1 MRRVKVAVAG
11 ATGAVGREMLKV
23 LEDREFPVSE
33 LVPLASERSEGHKLE
48 FRGEELTVRR
58 LRPES
63 FDGVDI
69 ALFSPGAFVSR
80 EFAPY
85 AARAGAV
92 VVDNSSA
99 FRMDADVPLVV
110 PEVNPRAVE
119 LALKPG
125 GRRIIANPNCSTIQ
139 LVVVLKPLHE
149 AAGLER
155 VVVSTYQSVSGAGQ
169 KGIDELEQQ
178 SRALFNM
185 EETSPK
191 KFPHRIAFNLLPEI
205 GPANANGYTE
215 EEMKMVN
222 ETRKIMGL
230 PDLRVSA
237 TCVRVPVFYCHS
249 EAANLAFREDL
260 TPERAR
266 EVLRAAPGVKVV
278 EGARVPDAAARRGQ
292 RRHARGPH
300 PQGPRARTRPGVVRR
315 LRQPAQ
321 GRGDQRGADRGAA
334 AAGPRA
340 VARAQALM
348 LPVCPGVSPPPGQN
362 VDAAALPSRTG

>member
-1 MRRVKVAVAG
+1 MRRVRVAVAG

-23 LEDREFPVSE
+23 LEDREFPVAE

-48 FRGEELTVRR
+48 FRGEEVTVRR
-58 LRPES
+58 LKPES
-63 FDGVDI
+63 FEGVDI
-69 ALFSPGAFVSR
+69 ALFSPGSSVSR

-92 VVDNSSA
+92 VIDNSSA

-110 PEVNPRAVE
+110 PEVNPQAVE
-119 LALKPG
+119 LALVPG

-139 LVVVLKPLHE
+139 LVVVLKPLHD
-149 AAGLER
+149 AAGLEK

-169 KGIDELEQQ
+169 KGIDELDQQ
-178 SRALFNM
+178 TRALFNLG
-185 EETSPK
+185 EITAK

-205 GPANANGYTE
+205 GPSGPNGYTE

-222 ETRKIMGL
+222 ETRKILGL

-249 EAANLAFREDL
+249 EAANLTFRDEL

-266 EVLRAAPGVKVV
+266 EILRQAPGVKLVDDIAQHVYPMPLLGAGDDDTLVGRIRKDLSQERGLALFVV
-278 EGARVPDAAARRGQ
+278 ADN
-292 RRHARGPH
+292 
-300 PQGPRARTRPGVVRR
+300 
-315 LRQPAQ
+315 LRK
-321 GRGDQRGADRGAA
+321 GAA
-334 AAGPRA
+334 TNA
-340 VARAQALM
+340 VQIAELLLR
-348 LPVCPGVSPPPGQN
+348 
-362 VDAAALPSRTG
+362 DHEAALGLKH

>member
-11 ATGAVGREMLKV
+11 ATGVVGREMLKV
-23 LEDREFPVSE
+23 LEERDFPASE
-33 LVPLASERSEGHKLE
+33 LV
-48 FRGEELTVRR
+48 RGEELTVQR
-58 LRPES
+58 LRSES

-69 ALFSPGAFVSR
+69 ALFSPGASVSR

-119 LALKPG
+119 LAVRPG
-125 GRRIIANPNCSTIQ
+125 GRRIVANPNCSTIQ
-139 LVVVLKPLHE
+139 LVLVLKPLHD

-155 VVVSTYQSVSGAGQ
+155 VVVATYQSVSGAGQ

-185 EETSPK
+185 EETSAK

-222 ETRKIMGL
+222 ETRKILGL

-249 EAANLAFREDL
+249 EAANLTLREEL

-266 EVLRAAPGVKVV
+266 EILRAAPGVKVV
-278 EGARVPDAAARRGQ
+278 DDLAQHVYPMPLLGAGNDDTLVGRIRKDLAQERGL
-292 RRHARGPH
+292 ALF
-300 PQGPRARTRPGVVRR
+300 VVSDN
-315 LRQPAQ
+315 LRK
-321 GRGDQRGADRGAA
+321 GAA
-334 AAGPRA
+334 TNA
-340 VARAQALM
+340 VQIAELLLR
-348 LPVCPGVSPPPGQN
+348 
-362 VDAAALPSRTG
+362 DHEAALGLKH

>member
-1 MRRVKVAVAG
+1 MRKLKVAIAG

-23 LEDREFPVSE
+23 LEEREFPVSE
-33 LVPLASERSEGHKLE
+33 LVPLASERSAGKKIE
-48 FRGEELTVRR
+48 FNGQEITVRR
-58 LRPES
+58 LAPDS
-63 FDGVDI
+63 FEGVDV
-69 ALFSPGAFVSR
+69 ALFSPGATVSR
-80 EFAPY
+80 EFAPH

-99 FRMDADVPLVV
+99 FRMEADLPLVV

-119 LALKPG
+119 LAVKPG

-139 LVVVLKPLHE
+139 LVVVLKPLHD

-169 KGIDELEQQ
+169 KGIDELEAQ

-185 EETSPK
+185 GEMKAS

-205 GPANANGYTE
+205 GAANPNGYTE

-222 ETRKIMGL
+222 ETRKILGL
-230 PDLRVSA
+230 PDLAVSA

-249 EAANLAFREDL
+249 EAANLVFRDPL

-266 EVLRAAPGVKVV
+266 DILRKAPG
-278 EGARVPDAAARRGQ
+278 
-292 RRHARGPH
+292 
-300 PQGPRARTRPGVVRR
+300 
-315 LRQPAQ
+315 
-321 GRGDQRGADRGAA
+321 
-334 AAGPRA
+334 
-340 VARAQALM
+340 
-348 LPVCPGVSPPPGQN
+348 
-362 VDAAALPSRTG
+362 